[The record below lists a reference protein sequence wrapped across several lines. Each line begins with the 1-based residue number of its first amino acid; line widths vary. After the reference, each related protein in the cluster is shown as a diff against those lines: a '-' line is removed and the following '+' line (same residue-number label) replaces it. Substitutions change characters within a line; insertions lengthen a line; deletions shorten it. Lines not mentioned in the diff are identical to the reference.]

1 MNVSI
6 RSKYRSRFQN
16 SETKAE
22 SRGSE
27 GILRRSR
34 IVKIHG
40 GSEGEAL
47 TRPIREAV
55 LGPRESLGLES
66 HWPEDREC
74 ILRQVQRCKRASYEW
89 SELCPRLPLLRRL
102 RYCCG
107 SFLSLP
113 SPSPFSRAPDLPELR
128 FVQFFLLPP
137 MGGGVGRGGG
147 GGHPCLSHLWE
158 ILAFQARRH
167 KQHNACNATFR
178 TRVRPCTQGRRS
190 CSMTFLCQRM
200 IVRGRFVGEASFT
213 SGATSRELL
222 EFERLALAHVSD
234 KFEQLIRSRI
244 CLINNID

>member
-137 MGGGVGRGGG
+137 MGGGWGEEEEEV
-147 GGHPCLSHLWE
+147 
-158 ILAFQARRH
+158 
-167 KQHNACNATFR
+167 
-178 TRVRPCTQGRRS
+178 TRVSPIS
-190 CSMTFLCQRM
+190 
-200 IVRGRFVGEASFT
+200 GRFWRFKPAGTNSITRVTRRF
-213 SGATSRELL
+213 
-222 EFERLALAHVSD
+222 AHA
-234 KFEQLIRSRI
+234 
-244 CLINNID
+244 